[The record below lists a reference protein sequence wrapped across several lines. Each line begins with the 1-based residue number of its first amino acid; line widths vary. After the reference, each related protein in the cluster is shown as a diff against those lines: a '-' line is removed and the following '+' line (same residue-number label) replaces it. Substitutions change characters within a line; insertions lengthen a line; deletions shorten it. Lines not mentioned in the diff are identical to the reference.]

1 MEPACVG
8 SNPTRPAS
16 FLNTDLLIATASSH
30 RTRRDV
36 HTTIER
42 ILRDD
47 AWTRKM
53 QQAKLEAQARDTF
66 GKQSARALRREGEV
80 PAVLYGRSQDTLAI
94 QLNARI
100 FKQFLRTYGENV
112 IINMEIGDNNT
123 ETVIIKEIQRDP
135 VEKRQLLHA
144 DFIRISLDEPVT
156 SPVPVVLVGNPQGVE
171 EEGGVL
177 ESPLRQVTLH
187 CLPMQL
193 PTEITIEVSELDIGD
208 AIHVG
213 DLDLGDEIEVIDE
226 PERIVAMVSQLR
238 IQLELET
245 ELEDDEVEDG
255 DEEATEEPMEPEVI
269 SRRQS
274 DDEENE

>member
-1 MEPACVG
+1 
-8 SNPTRPAS
+8 
-16 FLNTDLLIATASSH
+16 
-30 RTRRDV
+30 
-36 HTTIER
+36 
-42 ILRDD
+42 
-47 AWTRKM
+47 M
-53 QQAKLEAQARDTF
+53 QQAKLEAQSRDVF
-66 GKQSARALRREGEV
+66 GKQSARTLRREGEV

-100 FKQFLRTYGENV
+100 FKQFLRTHGENV
-112 IINMEIGDNNT
+112 IINMEIGGGNA

-135 VEKRQLLHA
+135 VEKQLLLHA

-156 SPVPVVLVGNPQGVE
+156 SSVPVVLVGNPQGI

-193 PTEITIEVSELDIGD
+193 PTEITIEVGQLEIGD

-213 DLDLGDEIEVIDE
+213 DLDFDDEIEVIDE
-226 PERIVAMVSQLR
+226 PERIVAMVSQPR
-238 IQLELET
+238 VQLELEA
-245 ELEDDEVEDG
+245 ELEEGEVEDG
-255 DEEATEEPMEPEVI
+255 DEEATDEPTEPEVI

-274 DDEENE
+274 DDEAEE